1 MRGITMG
8 ETMRALAVDAKVRL
22 VYEAEGTGGAGNL
35 AAVSEDLDRLIG
47 LIERCMAEG
56 RI

>member
-1 MRGITMG
+1 MG

-22 VYEAEGTGGAGNL
+22 VYEVDGTGGATNL
-35 AAVSEDLDRLIG
+35 AAVNEDLDRLIG
-47 LIERCMAEG
+47 LIEQCMAEG

>member
-22 VYEAEGTGGAGNL
+22 VYEADGTGGATNL
-35 AAVSEDLDRLIG
+35 AAVNEDLDRLIG
-47 LIERCMAEG
+47 LIEQCMAEG